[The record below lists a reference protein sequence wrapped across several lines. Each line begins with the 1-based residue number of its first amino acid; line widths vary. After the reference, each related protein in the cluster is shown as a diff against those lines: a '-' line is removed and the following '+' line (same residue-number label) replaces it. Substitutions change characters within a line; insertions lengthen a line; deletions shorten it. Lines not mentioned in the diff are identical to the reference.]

1 MINKAEAIK
10 RAKEFFEGDLYY
22 TTVAYEKDFADKN
35 AYWYGIQ
42 RCYGVAQYLD
52 ISEVTELFEEFKK
65 KYEELPQKYLT
76 K

>member
-1 MINKAEAIK
+1 MINKTEAIK
-10 RAKEFFEGDLYY
+10 RAKEFFECDLHY
-22 TTVAYEKDFADKN
+22 TTIAYEQDFADKN
-35 AYWYGIQ
+35 SYWYGIQ

-52 ISEVTELFEEFKK
+52 IPEVTELFEEIKK